1 MVVLKS
7 VKAFQKYR
15 AFLKK
20 NASKK
25 TASKKNVG
33 FVPTMGALHEGHLQL
48 VRKSRSQCAHTIV
61 SIFVNPTQFNNPED
75 FAKYPQT
82 LKEDLKLLKEAGVS
96 AVFLPNQKMMY
107 PDGFRF
113 QVTEKTE
120 SKVLC
125 GAHRP
130 GHFEGVLTVVLKLL
144 NLTQPDKAFFGEKD
158 FQQLKLIRDMAQAFF
173 LKCKIVPVKTV
184 REKSGLAMSSRN
196 RRLNEQAQER
206 ALLISKLL
214 KNKKL
219 SVSQIQKQLTQAGM
233 QVDYVEDQWKRRF
246 VAAHLEGVRLI
257 DNMPL

>member
-15 AFLKK
+15 ASLKI
-20 NASKK
+20 NPRKK
-25 TASKKNVG
+25 TVG

-61 SIFVNPTQFNNPED
+61 SIFVNPTQFNHPHD

-82 LKEDLKLLKEAGVS
+82 LKEDLKRLKEAGVS
-96 AVFLPNQKMMY
+96 AVFLPNQTMMY
-107 PDGFRF
+107 PDDFRF
-113 QVTEKTE
+113 QVTENTD

-158 FQQLKLIRDMAQAFF
+158 YQQLKLIRDMAQAFF

-196 RRLNEQAQER
+196 RRLNEHAQER

-219 SVSQIQKQLTQAGM
+219 SPGEIQKQLIQAGM

>member
-7 VKAFQKYR
+7 VKSFQKFR
-15 AFLKK
+15 DSLAI
-20 NASKK
+20 NPRQK
-25 TASKKNVG
+25 TVG

-61 SIFVNPTQFNNPED
+61 SIFVNPTQFNNPDD

-82 LKEDLKLLKEAGVS
+82 LKEDLKFLKNAGVS

-107 PDGFRF
+107 PDDFRF
-113 QVTEKTE
+113 QVTEKTD

-144 NLTQPDKAFFGEKD
+144 NIVQPDKAFFGEKD
-158 FQQLKLIRDMAQAFF
+158 YQQLKLIRDMAQAFF
-173 LKCKIVPVKTV
+173 LNCKIVPVKTV

-196 RRLNEQAQER
+196 RRLNVQAQEQ
-206 ALLISKLL
+206 ALIISKLL

-219 SVSQIQKQLTQAGM
+219 SPAEIQKQLIQAGM